1 MKIIRMILAGLLRLF
16 LLMPVL
22 LLAVIFDGLARMFE
36 AFNDGLMDM
45 SRKLQQITNSP
56 YYGEWERQIRMME
69 EDRKEAVL
77 KRMKEDNP

>member
-36 AFNDGLMDM
+36 AFNYGLMDM

-56 YYGEWERQIRMME
+56 YYGEWEKQIRVME